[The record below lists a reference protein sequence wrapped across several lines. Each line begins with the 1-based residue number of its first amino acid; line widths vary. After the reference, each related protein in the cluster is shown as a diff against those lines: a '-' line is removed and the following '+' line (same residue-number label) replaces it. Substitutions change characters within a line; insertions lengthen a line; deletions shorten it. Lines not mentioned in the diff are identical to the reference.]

1 MAEWKT
7 PRNDYTAGSQV
18 TPDIFNTLG
27 ENERYLQEVK
37 IVIDQVQDAFI
48 KSTEAQVRDNITAI
62 ESIKD
67 GFGKVR
73 KWFSDLR
80 TLAFKSTVATADIN
94 ALAVTS
100 AKIASNAVT
109 VSKIAANAVE
119 TTKIKDLAVTTIKI
133 ANGAVT
139 DVKIDSVSAS
149 KIRFQTVCTGSR
161 RQLRDK
167 KVPAVTA
174 ILPPSDRLLAK
185 FPPSVCSDPVRRT
198 GNSQTQRRK

>member
-80 TLAFKSTVATADIN
+80 TLAFKSTVATADI
-94 ALAVTS
+94 TH
-100 AKIASNAVT
+100 
-109 VSKIAANAVE
+109 
-119 TTKIKDLAVTTIKI
+119 
-133 ANGAVT
+133 
-139 DVKIDSVSAS
+139 
-149 KIRFQTVCTGSR
+149 
-161 RQLRDK
+161 
-167 KVPAVTA
+167 
-174 ILPPSDRLLAK
+174 
-185 FPPSVCSDPVRRT
+185 
-198 GNSQTQRRK
+198 

>member
-109 VSKIAANAVE
+109 VDKADFTQITEYDDDKVE
-119 TTKIKDLAVTTIKI
+119 KFVERVTINNNVVTFTFI
-133 ANGAVT
+133 NGAE
-139 DVKIDSVSAS
+139 I
-149 KIRFQTVCTGSR
+149 SR
-161 RQLRDK
+161 EYTNGPSGNQKGWRDK
-167 KVPAVTA
+167 QRE
-174 ILPPSDRLLAK
+174 RLEK
-185 FPPSVCSDPVRRT
+185 ENKTEV
-198 GNSQTQRRK
+198 Q